1 MRSRILLAAAAA
13 LIAGSIAALAGNT
26 SLFSST
32 IGDVTFPFT
41 PPTAAGAAG
50 AIDNMVIGATTP
62 RAGSFTNVSMTG
74 QSCVGTPCTDQ
85 GVNAAQG
92 GTIIQRGGTSS
103 TSANAGGP
111 SQVIGGAPGATG
123 VGGAAQV
130 IGGAGGATSGAG
142 GVASV
147 TGGAGTAGNG
157 NGGDA
162 NISGGAANGSGV
174 AGVVRIGSVQ
184 LVTQGAPGSQDTA
197 ATLTAAQILAG
208 IVTSAPAAA
217 INLQLPL
224 ATAMD
229 TALPTSGAGDAFDFS
244 LINTSTTAANT
255 DTLTTNTGWT
265 LVGNVIVPGLTAGPG
280 TSGRFRARKTGTGT
294 WTLYRL

>member
-1 MRSRILLAAAAA
+1 MRKLLLTAAAA
-13 LIAGSIAALAGNT
+13 LIAGSIAAFAANT
-26 SLFSST
+26 VFFTNL
-32 IGDVTFPFT
+32 GDITFPFS
-41 PPTAAGAAG
+41 PPTAAGGAG

-74 QSCVGTPCTDQ
+74 QTCVGTPCTDQ

-92 GTIIQRGGTSS
+92 GTIIQRGGASS

-142 GVASV
+142 GAASV

-174 AGVVRIGSVQ
+174 AGLVRVGSVL

-280 TSGRFRARKTGTGT
+280 TSGRFRARKTGTGA